1 MDPVLPKF
9 ALALGIISIGGC
21 THASSQTER
30 LNEKAALASEQS
42 QEDVEAIETLM
53 NTLFAAVDR
62 RDWDSAAAKM
72 HDSVYVDYSTL
83 GGEVGP
89 RSPSELTRS
98 WSSLLPGFERTV
110 HNPHRYAIWVAGDRA
125 TATLDAIA
133 SHYLQVP
140 DGENHWS
147 VFVGYDTEFVKVDG
161 DWKLARLDVSLYD
174 QTGNTRLPQRAVAR
188 VAAGETTTL
197 AKSSEATQAVER
209 FFEALE
215 ARDIEQ
221 LMATLEPDIVQHMP
235 FAPEGFPQ
243 TLKGIDA
250 MRQQYS
256 GVMDYVQSYERL
268 YYPTNDPQTV
278 MARFAGTVTTSE
290 GKPYNNSYVGIYTI
304 GATGKISNFVE
315 QFNPKILLSGWPGL
329 STPHFSVHK
338 AGARRESGVTLRP
351 VDFDSQGEKLRGHLF
366 VPPNYDPQ
374 RRYPAV
380 VVTGSWTSV
389 KEQMPDEYASLLAAT
404 GVLALT
410 FDFRGFGASEGQPRQ
425 FEDSTRKIED
435 IRAAVDFLAKRT
447 DVETIAG
454 LGVCASS
461 GYIAHAAAQD
471 PRISRLVLIAPWLH
485 NAEMARA
492 LYDARPG
499 GTVGLLRAAEEAK
512 TRYETTGQT
521 QYALAASELDA
532 LSAMYVPQNAFDY
545 YLNPAK
551 AAGSHYANLFAIMS
565 WKPWLTFDG
574 ISVAK
579 DIEQP
584 VFIVHSEHG
593 AVPQGTKAFYSGLRG
608 QKDIVWLDQFNQQQL
623 YMDKEAVHTAVQEVA
638 DYLMST
644 HGQELE

>member
-30 LNEKAALASEQS
+30 LNEKAPLASEQS

-72 HDSVYVDYSTL
+72 HDSVYVDYSSL

-133 SHYLQVP
+133 SHYLQVA

-221 LMATLEPDIVQHMP
+221 LMATLEPNIVQHMP

-435 IRAAVDFLAKRT
+435 IRAA
-447 DVETIAG
+447 
-454 LGVCASS
+454 
-461 GYIAHAAAQD
+461 
-471 PRISRLVLIAPWLH
+471 
-485 NAEMARA
+485 
-492 LYDARPG
+492 
-499 GTVGLLRAAEEAK
+499 EEAK